1 MSKLCLYAVF
11 HGNLNFSYIPKDMYP
26 QILRRCYWPLLRIV
40 ERQGIPLGLE
50 FSGHTLQVV
59 NSLDPSFVRR
69 LRELWAEGVCEVVG
83 SGYVQAIMPLMPARV
98 NRENLRLGNEV
109 YEELLGKS
117 PRVAYVNELVY
128 SAGLPRLYRDAGY
141 EALMVNWE
149 SAIPVHDDP
158 ALLYRPCA
166 VPVADGGQFP
176 VIWQSIVAYRDFQRY
191 VESQISL
198 DTYLERL
205 LSHVPETGERA
216 LPMYGSDWEVFDFK
230 PWDAH
235 PEGFRQRELGEM
247 ERIEGLLSLLRGR
260 EDIEFVAPS
269 ALLDRFPDPPSVRLE
284 SAAYPMPYKK
294 QGQHSMM
301 RWAVGG
307 RDSVRINTQCHQ
319 LYQRLQLAD
328 WHLRH
333 RPGAEASRAEL
344 RTLWRELCFL
354 WNSDFRTFTTEE
366 KYVDYRNQMGAALD
380 RASRLIEALHPPR
393 GAPEELWLANCSP
406 VSSDSEPVSFTIAAN
421 GASSMDHP
429 SYRLHF
435 GDSSVPCQIARRTA
449 VGDDAGRLTLAALP
463 ALAVDESGVG
473 VVRPSSPSKSEG
485 VYRIDKA
492 RHVIE
497 TDAVRVTLMPGRGGT
512 IGELTFPQV
521 CPEPLVCRVSGDGL
535 LSTLPDADV
544 AAGDLY
550 LEDRQ
555 GRRITDHGTTEMQ
568 YPEAGQ
574 RHEIFVPVRCYV
586 STELGGIWKTYRIYL
601 HQPRLDLE
609 IRFQWRD
616 VVPVSFRLGRVAL
629 NPRVFDRSSLY
640 YATTNGGEDVEHFP
654 LQGTRV
660 LLDQPLEGA
669 STVRG
674 CLGATE
680 GWVVLGDASRGV
692 GLVTRPGLLYS
703 VPLLHYEELE
713 GYQGG
718 YLLSLAHSLGE
729 RDETSYTLWR
739 GHSTWSLSI
748 LGGGADVIRR
758 VRSSALLSNGGLVA
772 MSETGSGFELL

>member
-176 VIWQSIVAYRDFQRY
+176 VIWQSIVAYRDFQQY
-191 VESQISL
+191 VESQTSR
-198 DTYLERL
+198 DTYLGRL

-235 PEGFRQRELGEM
+235 PEGFRQRERGEM
-247 ERIEGLLSLLRGR
+247 ERIEGLLSFLRGR

-269 ALLDRFPDPPSVRLE
+269 ALLDRFPDSPSVRLE

-344 RTLWRELCFL
+344 RTLRRELCFL

-421 GASSMDHP
+421 GASSMYHP

-463 ALAVDESGVG
+463 ALAVDEVG
-473 VVRPSSPSKSEG
+473 GGGGPAELAQQV
-485 VYRIDKA
+485 
-492 RHVIE
+492 
-497 TDAVRVTLMPGRGGT
+497 GRWV
-512 IGELTFPQV
+512 P
-521 CPEPLVCRVSGDGL
+521 
-535 LSTLPDADV
+535 
-544 AAGDLY
+544 
-550 LEDRQ
+550 DRQ
-555 GRRITDHGTTEMQ
+555 GPPCHRDRRRPRNLDAGPRWHHRGVDVFPRCVRSLWSARSAATGCSRLCWTPTSRRGTCT
-568 YPEAGQ
+568 
-574 RHEIFVPVRCYV
+574 
-586 STELGGIWKTYRIYL
+586 
-601 HQPRLDLE
+601 
-609 IRFQWRD
+609 WR
-616 VVPVSFRLGRVAL
+616 
-629 NPRVFDRSSLY
+629 
-640 YATTNGGEDVEHFP
+640 
-654 LQGTRV
+654 
-660 LLDQPLEGA
+660 
-669 STVRG
+669 TVR
-674 CLGATE
+674 A
-680 GWVVLGDASRGV
+680 
-692 GLVTRPGLLYS
+692 
-703 VPLLHYEELE
+703 
-713 GYQGG
+713 GG
-718 YLLSLAHSLGE
+718 SPITAPRRCS
-729 RDETSYTLWR
+729 
-739 GHSTWSLSI
+739 
-748 LGGGADVIRR
+748 IRR
-758 VRSSALLSNGGLVA
+758 RDSDTRYSCRCAA
-772 MSETGSGFELL
+772 T